1 MVLVLLQSCDSPFV
15 GTVPTKRRKGR
26 PTVDDEDSASIA
38 DSMGAWASRSQDSIK
53 PPNIYNR
60 TVAEAPAEV

>member
-1 MVLVLLQSCDSPFV
+1 M
-15 GTVPTKRRKGR
+15 
-26 PTVDDEDSASIA
+26 DDDDSASIA

-60 TVAEAPAEV
+60 TVAEAPAEVGEVDLFLLFSFLLF